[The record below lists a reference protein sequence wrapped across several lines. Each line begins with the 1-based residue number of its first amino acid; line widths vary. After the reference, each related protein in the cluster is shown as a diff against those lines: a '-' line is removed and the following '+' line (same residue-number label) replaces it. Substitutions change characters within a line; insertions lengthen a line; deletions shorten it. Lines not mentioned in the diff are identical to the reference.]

1 MIFQKMP
8 KVKKEP
14 SVITFFHFKA
24 ASNAFVPLIEIEKRF
39 ASGIFVSIENVKLSI
54 WNFFQRIQVSLAF
67 WLSSVA
73 LGILRNKKTHRW
85 ISRYSATFLQFLL

>member
-24 ASNAFVPLIEIEKRF
+24 ASNAFVPLIEIGKRF
-39 ASGIFVSIENVKLSI
+39 ASGIFVSIENVKLFRFGI
-54 WNFFQRIQVSLAF
+54 FFSEF
-67 WLSSVA
+67 
-73 LGILRNKKTHRW
+73 K
-85 ISRYSATFLQFLL
+85 YP